1 MVFRAFP
8 QMERC
13 TERGQEDAPVGRAHL
28 LADRWKTRSCLSLKH
43 FEQLIDPAGFNLA
56 VRRHLIDHVG

>member
-13 TERGQEDAPVGRAHL
+13 TEHDQEDAPVGQAHL
-28 LADRWKTRSCLSLKH
+28 LVSLSEAALSITP
-43 FEQLIDPAGFNLA
+43 ETS
-56 VRRHLIDHVG
+56 